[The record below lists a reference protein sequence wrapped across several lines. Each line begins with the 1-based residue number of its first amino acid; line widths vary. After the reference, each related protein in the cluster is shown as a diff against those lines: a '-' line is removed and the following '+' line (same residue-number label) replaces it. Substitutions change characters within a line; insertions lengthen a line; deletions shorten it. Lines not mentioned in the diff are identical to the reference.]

1 MPPKSAARSRISP
14 PRRST
19 SAPRR
24 AATQAALA
32 ERILTWLQQ
41 QDLKPGNHVPER
53 LATEAFH
60 VSRTPVRAALA
71 LLTEQGLLMRRD
83 QRGFFIAD
91 GFVTARGTVAAETPD
106 SALHDAILR
115 DRFSKRL
122 DAEVTAAHLAR
133 RYRASRAVVLRVLN
147 RLQKDGIVERALGQ
161 RWVFLPALDSLRS
174 QEDSHRF
181 RLILE
186 PAVFLQ
192 PGFALDP
199 KRARDLRSAL
209 AELAGQGARNLD
221 LKRALEADIAFHEAM
236 GDASNNR
243 FLAEAI
249 RRQSRLRRLA
259 TSSMQVPPAR
269 LIESCR
275 EHLAILEAAVAG
287 NLTRAADLM
296 RDHLA
301 ASLRARPGFVNRGAP
316 PMLRAAMM
324 GGAR

>member
-1 MPPKSAARSRISP
+1 V
-14 PRRST
+14 
-19 SAPRR
+19 
-24 AATQAALA
+24 TQAALA
-32 ERILTWLQQ
+32 ARILTWLRQ
-41 QDLKPGNHVPER
+41 QDLKPGDHVPER
-53 LATEAFH
+53 LATEEFH

-71 LLTEQGLLMRRD
+71 LLTEQGLLERHD

-91 GFVTARGTVAAETPD
+91 GFAAARGTVAAETPD
-106 SALHDAILR
+106 STLHDAILR

-122 DAEVTAAHLAR
+122 DAEVTAAHLTR
-133 RYRASRAVVLRVLN
+133 RYRASRAIVLRVLG

-186 PAVFLQ
+186 PAAFLQ
-192 PGFALDP
+192 PGFALDA
-199 KRARDLRSAL
+199 KRARDLKSAL
-209 AELAGQGARNLD
+209 AELAGQDARTLD
-221 LKRALEADIAFHEAM
+221 LKRALETDIAFHEAM

-259 TSSMQVPPAR
+259 TTSMQVPPAR

-275 EHLAILEAAVAG
+275 EHLAILEAVAAG
-287 NLTRAADLM
+287 ELARAAELM
-296 RDHLA
+296 REHLA
-301 ASLRARPGFVNRGAP
+301 SSLRARPGFVNRGAP
-316 PMLRAAMM
+316 PMLRATMM

>member
-1 MPPKSAARSRISP
+1 MPSRSAARSRISP
-14 PRRST
+14 RRRA
-19 SAPRR
+19 APARR
-24 AATQAALA
+24 AATQVALA
-32 ERILTWLQQ
+32 ERILIWLQQ
-41 QDLKPGNHVPER
+41 QDLKPGDHVPER
-53 LATEAFH
+53 LVTEAFH

-71 LLTEQGLLMRRD
+71 LLAEQELLERHD
-83 QRGFFIAD
+83 QRGFFIAA
-91 GFVTARGTVAAETPD
+91 GFATAHRTAAAETPD

-133 RYRASRAVVLRVLN
+133 RYRASRAVVLRVLGL
-147 RLQKDGIVERALGQ
+147 LQKDGIVERALGQ

-186 PAVFLQ
+186 PAAFLQ

-199 KRARDLRSAL
+199 KRTRDLKSAL
-209 AELAGQGARNLD
+209 SELAGQDARQFD
-221 LKRALEADIAFHEAM
+221 LKRGLETDIAFHEAM

-243 FLAEAI
+243 FLADAI

-259 TSSMQVPPAR
+259 TTSMQVPPAR

-275 EHLAILEAAVAG
+275 EHLAILEAAEGGDLA
-287 NLTRAADLM
+287 RAADLM
-296 RDHLA
+296 REHLA

-316 PMLRAAMM
+316 PMLRAALM
-324 GGAR
+324 GAR

>member
-1 MPPKSAARSRISP
+1 MPSRTTIRSRVSKA
-14 PRRST
+14 RHLTTRGN
-19 SAPRR
+19 
-24 AATQAALA
+24 ATQAALA
-32 ERILTWLQQ
+32 ERILGWLRQ
-41 QDLKPGNHVPER
+41 QDLKPGDHVPER

-60 VSRTPVRAALA
+60 VSRTPVRAALG
-71 LLTEQGLLMRRD
+71 LLTERGLLERRD
-83 QRGFFIAD
+83 QRGYFVAQGLENAD
-91 GFVTARGTVAAETPD
+91 HAAAVETPE

-133 RYRASRAVVLRVLN
+133 RYQASRALVLRVLG
-147 RLQKDGIVERALGQ
+147 RLQKDGVMERALGQ

-186 PAVFLQ
+186 PAAFLQ
-192 PGFALDP
+192 PGFALDA
-199 KRARDLRSAL
+199 RRTRDLKAALSAL
-209 AELAGQGARNLD
+209 SQQDARHFD
-221 LKRALEADIAFHEAM
+221 LKRASETDIAFHEAIA
-236 GDASNNR
+236 DACNNR
-243 FLAEAI
+243 FLADAI
-249 RRQSRLRRLA
+249 RQQSRLRRFA
-259 TSSMQVPPAR
+259 TTSMQVPPAR

-275 EHLAILEAAVAG
+275 EHLAILEAAEGGDLA
-287 NLTRAADLM
+287 RAAELM

-324 GGAR
+324 GAR

>member
-1 MPPKSAARSRISP
+1 MPSRPAARSRISP
-14 PRRST
+14 RRRAT
-19 SAPRR
+19 SPRR
-24 AATQAALA
+24 AATQVALA
-32 ERILTWLQQ
+32 ERILIWLQQ
-41 QDLKPGNHVPER
+41 QDLKPGDHVPER
-53 LATEAFH
+53 LVTEAFH

-71 LLTEQGLLMRRD
+71 LLTEQGLLERHD
-83 QRGFFIAD
+83 QRGFFIAA
-91 GFVTARGTVAAETPD
+91 GFATAHRTAAAETPD

-133 RYRASRAVVLRVLN
+133 RYRASRAVVLRVLGL
-147 RLQKDGIVERALGQ
+147 LQKDGIVERALGQ

-186 PAVFLQ
+186 PAAFLQ

-199 KRARDLRSAL
+199 KRTRDLKSAL
-209 AELAGQGARNLD
+209 SELAGQDARQFD
-221 LKRALEADIAFHEAM
+221 LKRGLETDIAFHEAM

-243 FLAEAI
+243 FLADAI

-259 TSSMQVPPAR
+259 TTSMQVPPAR

-275 EHLAILEAAVAG
+275 EHLAILEAAEGGDLA
-287 NLTRAADLM
+287 RAADLM
-296 RDHLA
+296 REHLA

-316 PMLRAAMM
+316 PMLRAALM
-324 GGAR
+324 GAR

>member
-1 MPPKSAARSRISP
+1 MPSRPAAKSKSSSRRCWIRGPRSG
-14 PRRST
+14 
-19 SAPRR
+19 
-24 AATQAALA
+24 ATQAALA
-32 ERILTWLQQ
+32 ERILTWLQR
-41 QDLKPGNHVPER
+41 QDLAPGDHVPER

-71 LLTEQGLLMRRD
+71 LLTEKGLLERHD
-83 QRGFFIAD
+83 QRGFFIAK
-91 GFVTARGTVAAETPD
+91 GFATAPRSVAADTPD
-106 SALHDAILR
+106 SALHDAVLR

-122 DAEVTAAHLAR
+122 DAEVTAAQLAR
-133 RYRASRAVVLRVLN
+133 RYRASRAIVLRVLN

-186 PAVFLQ
+186 PAAFLQ
-192 PGFALDP
+192 PGFALDR
-199 KRARDLRSAL
+199 KRLRDLKAALGDLARQDARDF
-209 AELAGQGARNLD
+209 D
-221 LKRALEADIAFHEAM
+221 LKRALEADIAFHETI

-243 FLAEAI
+243 FLADTI

-259 TSSMQVPPAR
+259 TTSMQVPPAR

-275 EHLAILEAAVAG
+275 EHLAILEAAEAG
-287 NLTRAADLM
+287 DLARAADLM
-296 RDHLA
+296 REHLA

-316 PMLRAAMM
+316 PMLRAALVN
-324 GGAR
+324 AR

>member
-1 MPPKSAARSRISP
+1 MPSRTTTRSRISNA
-14 PRRST
+14 RRLPT
-19 SAPRR
+19 RGK
-24 AATQAALA
+24 ATQAALA
-32 ERILTWLQQ
+32 ERILGWLRQ
-41 QDLKPGNHVPER
+41 QDLKPGDHVPER

-71 LLTEQGLLMRRD
+71 LLTERGLLERRD
-83 QRGFFIAD
+83 QRGYFVAQGLENAD
-91 GFVTARGTVAAETPD
+91 HAAAETPE

-133 RYRASRAVVLRVLN
+133 RYQASRALVLRVLG
-147 RLQKDGIVERALGQ
+147 RLQKDGVMERALGQ

-186 PAVFLQ
+186 PAAFLQ
-192 PGFALDP
+192 PGFALDA
-199 KRARDLRSAL
+199 RRTRDLKAALNAL
-209 AELAGQGARNLD
+209 ARQDARHFD
-221 LKRALEADIAFHEAM
+221 LKRASETDIAFHEAIA
-236 GDASNNR
+236 DACHNR
-243 FLAEAI
+243 FLADAI
-249 RRQSRLRRLA
+249 RQQSRLRRFA
-259 TSSMQVPPAR
+259 TTSMQVPPAR

-275 EHLAILEAAVAG
+275 EHLAILEAAETGDLA
-287 NLTRAADLM
+287 RAAELM

-316 PMLRAAMM
+316 PMLRAALM
-324 GGAR
+324 GAR

>member
-1 MPPKSAARSRISP
+1 MPSHSAARPRIPQSHRRTSP
-14 PRRST
+14 R
-19 SAPRR
+19 RR
-24 AATQAALA
+24 AANQAELA

-41 QDLKPGNHVPER
+41 QELRPGDHVPER

-71 LLTEQGLLMRRD
+71 LLTEQGLLDRHD
-83 QRGFFIAD
+83 QRGFFIAAD
-91 GFVTARGTVAAETPD
+91 FAKARMAVAAETPD

-122 DAEVTAAHLAR
+122 EAEVTAARLAR
-133 RYRASRAVVLRVLN
+133 RYKASRAIVLRVLG

-186 PAVFLQ
+186 PAAFLQ

-199 KRARDLRSAL
+199 KRTRDLKSAL
-209 AELAGQGARNLD
+209 TELAEQDARNFD
-221 LKRALEADIAFHEAM
+221 LKRALDTDIAFHEAM

-243 FLAEAI
+243 FLADAI
-249 RRQSRLRRLA
+249 RRQGRLRRLA
-259 TSSMQVPPAR
+259 TTSMQVPPAR
-269 LIESCR
+269 LVESCR
-275 EHLAILEAAVAG
+275 EHLAILEAAEAG
-287 NLTRAADLM
+287 DLARSAELM
-296 RDHLA
+296 REHLT

-316 PMLRAAMM
+316 PMLRAALMA
-324 GGAR
+324 GAR

>member
-1 MPPKSAARSRISP
+1 MPSHPAARSRIPQPRHRASP
-14 PRRST
+14 Q
-19 SAPRR
+19 RR

-32 ERILTWLQQ
+32 ERILIWLQQ
-41 QDLKPGNHVPER
+41 QELKPGDHVPER

-71 LLTEQGLLMRRD
+71 LLTEQGLLKRHD
-83 QRGFFIAD
+83 QRGFFIAAD
-91 GFVTARGTVAAETPD
+91 FAKARMAVTAETPD

-122 DAEVTAAHLAR
+122 EAEVTAARLAR
-133 RYRASRAVVLRVLN
+133 RYKASRAIVLRVLT

-186 PAVFLQ
+186 PAAFLQ

-199 KRARDLRSAL
+199 KRTRDLKSAL
-209 AELAGQGARNLD
+209 TELAEQDARHFD
-221 LKRALEADIAFHEAM
+221 LKRALDTDIAFHEAM

-243 FLAEAI
+243 FLADAI
-249 RRQSRLRRLA
+249 RRQGRLRRLA
-259 TSSMQVPPAR
+259 TTSMQVPPAR
-269 LIESCR
+269 LVESCR
-275 EHLAILEAAVAG
+275 EHLAILEAAEAG
-287 NLTRAADLM
+287 DLTRAAELM
-296 RDHLA
+296 REHLT

-316 PMLRAAMM
+316 PMLRAALMA
-324 GGAR
+324 GAR

>member
-1 MPPKSAARSRISP
+1 MPSRPTARSRVP
-14 PRRST
+14 KPRRLPT
-19 SAPRR
+19 RGN
-24 AATQAALA
+24 ATQAALA
-32 ERILTWLQQ
+32 ERILAWLRQ
-41 QDLKPGNHVPER
+41 QDLKSGDHVPER

-71 LLTEQGLLMRRD
+71 LLTERGLLERRD
-83 QRGFFIAD
+83 QRGY
-91 GFVTARGTVAAETPD
+91 FVKRDLENTDDAVALETPE

-133 RYRASRAVVLRVLN
+133 RYRASRAMVLRVLG
-147 RLQKDGIVERALGQ
+147 RLQKDSVVERALGQ

-186 PAVFLQ
+186 PAAFLQ

-199 KRARDLRSAL
+199 RRTRDLKAAL
-209 AELAGQGARNLD
+209 GELALQDARHVD
-221 LKRALEADIAFHEAM
+221 LKRAVDTDIAFHEAIA
-236 GDASNNR
+236 DACNNR
-243 FLAEAI
+243 FLADAM
-249 RRQSRLRRLA
+249 RQQSRLRRFA
-259 TSSMQVPPAR
+259 TTSMQVPPAR

-275 EHLAILEAAVAG
+275 EHLAILEAAEAG
-287 NLTRAADLM
+287 DLARAADLM

-316 PMLRAAMM
+316 PMLRAALM
-324 GGAR
+324 GAR

>member
-1 MPPKSAARSRISP
+1 MPSRTAARSRLSKA
-14 PRRST
+14 RRLPT
-19 SAPRR
+19 RGD
-24 AATQAALA
+24 ATQAALA
-32 ERILTWLQQ
+32 ERILAWLRQ
-41 QDLKPGNHVPER
+41 QDLKPGDHVPER

-71 LLTEQGLLMRRD
+71 LLTERGLLERRD
-83 QRGFFIAD
+83 QRGYFVAQGLESAD
-91 GFVTARGTVAAETPD
+91 HAAAVETPD

-133 RYRASRAVVLRVLN
+133 RYQSSRALVLRVLG
-147 RLQKDGIVERALGQ
+147 RLQKDGVMERALGQ

-186 PAVFLQ
+186 PAAFLQ
-192 PGFALDP
+192 PGFALDA
-199 KRARDLRSAL
+199 RRTRDLKAAL
-209 AELAGQGARNLD
+209 SELTQQDARHFD
-221 LKRALEADIAFHEAM
+221 LKRAIDTDIAFHEAIA
-236 GDASNNR
+236 DACNNR
-243 FLAEAI
+243 FLADAI
-249 RRQSRLRRLA
+249 RQQSRLRRFA
-259 TSSMQVPPAR
+259 TTSMQVPPAR
-269 LIESCR
+269 LMESCR
-275 EHLAILEAAVAG
+275 EHLAILDAAEGGDLA
-287 NLTRAADLM
+287 RAAELM

-324 GGAR
+324 GAR

>member
-1 MPPKSAARSRISP
+1 MPARSARRSRISP
-14 PRRST
+14 
-19 SAPRR
+19 PRR

-32 ERILTWLQQ
+32 ARILNWLQLQ
-41 QDLKPGNHVPER
+41 ELAPGDHVPER

-60 VSRTPVRAALA
+60 VSRTPVRAALT
-71 LLTEQGLLMRRD
+71 LLSEQGLLERHD
-83 QRGFFIAD
+83 QRGFFIAAD
-91 GFVTARGTVAAETPD
+91 FATAHAPANAETPD
-106 SALHDAILR
+106 TTLHDAILR

-133 RYRASRAVVLRVLN
+133 RYRASRATVLRVLN

-186 PAVFLQ
+186 PAAFLQ

-199 KRARDLRSAL
+199 KRARDLKSAL
-209 AELAGQGARNLD
+209 AELAGRDARQFD
-221 LKRALEADIAFHEAM
+221 LKRALETDIAFHEAM

-243 FLAEAI
+243 FLADAI

-259 TSSMQVPPAR
+259 TTSMQVPPAR

-275 EHLAILEAAVAG
+275 EHLAILEAAEAG
-287 NLTRAADLM
+287 NVAHAADLM
-296 RDHLA
+296 REHLT

-316 PMLRAAMM
+316 PMLRAALM
-324 GGAR
+324 GAR